1 VTIDNTAPGLI
12 FDRSAAEKFLAIIGR
27 GATKF
32 TFQTFD
38 DDKER
43 VRTHNAANKERRE
56 RGEEELRSPFVRV
69 LNGTL
74 AEHFDELARLNNAGA
89 GVFVCVNET
98 NLRGRTT
105 KDIVKVRALFIDLDG
120 NPLAVD
126 EKEVHVI
133 VETSPLNWH
142 EYWLVDDVPLDGFTP
157 RQKALIARHGGDKVV
172 HDLPR
177 VMRLPGFFHRK
188 TGQAHLV
195 KIIRVNELPEY
206 HAADFATEASEPHE
220 PAEGDPITSDGAV
233 AAALAVIPTP
243 SNDAGDWDKWCNFL
257 MAIFRA
263 TGGSEEGWELARGWS
278 TKLPTNSEAATEK
291 KWREIKQ
298 YSPPD
303 RIGFGTL
310 RYHAFRANPQWRT
323 LIGTPFST
331 AVEIV
336 KLAAL
341 PPIQY
346 EQQRVEAAKLLGV
359 RRSALDARVKPLMRP
374 PATDEPPMRR
384 EARGDGDGIKIA
396 DFVAYMPMGDFI
408 FRPTREH
415 WPAVSVDSRVP
426 PVVIKNADGEE
437 KDIPASFWLRM
448 NAAVDQQTWA
458 PGKIDLIPDKI
469 VANGGW
475 IEKPGARC
483 LNIYRP
489 APNLDGDP
497 KLAGPWLKHIDRTY
511 PRNTEH
517 ILDWFSHRRQ
527 KPSEKINHC
536 LLFGGPPGM
545 GKDSLIEVLKRT
557 VGHHNFRETTPVRIM
572 EGGFN
577 PYLMAVVLRVNE
589 VRDLGD
595 ASRYA
600 FYDHLKTL
608 TASPPDTLEINE
620 KNIKEFT
627 IFNVVSVILTTNHK
641 DGLHLP
647 PDDRRTYAMWSSAK
661 KEDFEAG
668 YFNEYWRWL
677 DGGGDGHVAAYLAQR
692 NISSFDAK
700 APPPKT
706 DAFRTI
712 VGFSAAPE
720 TCGLMDA
727 LDMLRNPDVV
737 SVSDIIDHQ
746 DCWTLDV
753 RAWLQDKKNTRSI
766 PHRFD
771 SCGYVPFPNPGAAD
785 GVWKIAGRRRIVY
798 VLRDITNAA
807 QAVAD
812 YKDRKE
818 GRTPSASNGDGTP
831 PAAVVDPPTTATPAA
846 VAAPDAVDFDAMM
859 FADAGRGLRS
869 PDCPGP
875 TTVNGGSG
883 HEGHEDHGLPFR
895 LAVLRES
902 FSHPPLQISLSPIA
916 ERNNR
921 DLRDLRDPEPPK
933 NSQNEGEA
941 R

>member
-1 VTIDNTAPGLI
+1 MAKDNRMTGLV
-12 FDRSAAEKFLAIIGR
+12 FDRAAAEKFLAIIGR
-27 GATKF
+27 GTMKF

-38 DDKER
+38 D
-43 VRTHNAANKERRE
+43 NKERAKAHDDANKLRVKE
-56 RGEEELRSPFVRV
+56 GKEELRSPFVRV

-74 AEHFDELARLNNAGA
+74 AQYWNELTDLNERGA
-89 GVFVCVNET
+89 GVFVTVNET
-98 NLRGRTT
+98 DLRGRTA
-105 KDIVKVRALFIDLDG
+105 KNIVKVRALFLDLDG
-120 NPLAVD
+120 SPLPVG

-133 VETSPLNWH
+133 VETSPLKWH
-142 EYWLVDDVPLDGFTP
+142 VYWLTDDVKLDGFRD
-157 RQKALIARHGGDKVV
+157 RQKALIARHGGDKAV

-177 VMRLPGFFHRK
+177 VMRLPGFFHKK

-206 HAADFATEASEPHE
+206 HAADFPTEASEPHE
-220 PAEGDPITSDGAV
+220 PLDGDPITADGAV

-243 SNDAGDWDKWCNFL
+243 SNDADDWDRWCNFL

-278 TKLPTNSEAATEK
+278 TKLPTNSEAATER

-310 RYHAFRANPQWRT
+310 RYHAFRANPQWRK
-323 LIGTPFST
+323 LIGTPFTT

-341 PPIQY
+341 PPVQY
-346 EQQRVEAAKLLGV
+346 EQQRVEAAKRLGV
-359 RRSALDARVKPLMRP
+359 RRSALDALVKPLMRP
-374 PATDEPPMRR
+374 PATDEPPLRR
-384 EARGDGDGIKIA
+384 EARADEPGIKIA

-437 KDIPASFWLRM
+437 REIAPTFWLRM

-458 PGKIDLIPDKI
+458 PGKIDLIPDRI

-475 IEKPGARC
+475 IDKPGARC

-489 APNLDGDP
+489 APSFDGDP
-497 KLAGPWLKHIDRTY
+497 KLAKKWLDHIDKTY
-511 PRNTEH
+511 PRNAER
-517 ILDWFSHRRQ
+517 ILDWFAHRRQ
-527 KPSEKINHC
+527 RPYEKINHC

-545 GKDSLIEVLKRT
+545 GKDSLIEPLKRT
-557 VGHHNFRETTPVRIM
+557 VGHSNFRETTPVRIM

-577 PYLMAVVLRVNE
+577 PYLMAVVLRINE

-600 FYDHLKTL
+600 FYDHLKML

-627 IFNVVSVILTTNHK
+627 IFNVVSAILTTNHK

-647 PDDRRTYAMWSSAK
+647 PDDRRTYAMWSDIK

-692 NISSFDAK
+692 DISRFDPK
-700 APPPKT
+700 APPPRT

-720 TCGLMDA
+720 TCGLSDA
-727 LDMLRNPDVV
+727 LDMLENPDVV
-737 SVSDIIDHQ
+737 SVSDIIDNQ
-746 DCWTLDV
+746 DCWMLDI
-753 RAWLQDKKNTRSI
+753 RAWLQDKKNARSI
-766 PHRFD
+766 PHRFE

-785 GVWKIAGRRRIVY
+785 GVWKIAKRRRVVY
-798 VLRDITNAA
+798 VKRDHENPA

-812 YKDRKE
+812 YKKTRDE
-818 GRTPSASNGDGTP
+818 AAGVTSNGDGDSNGASTQP
-831 PAAVVDPPTTATPAA
+831 ASAATNGGGVPTAAVDDPPTTVTPTP

-859 FADAGRGLRS
+859 FADAGRGLR
-869 PDCPGP
+869 PD
-875 TTVNGGSG
+875 
-883 HEGHEDHGLPFR
+883 EWFR
-895 LAVLRES
+895 R
-902 FSHPPLQISLSPIA
+902 
-916 ERNNR
+916 R
-921 DLRDLRDPEPPK
+921 
-933 NSQNEGEA
+933 G
-941 R
+941 